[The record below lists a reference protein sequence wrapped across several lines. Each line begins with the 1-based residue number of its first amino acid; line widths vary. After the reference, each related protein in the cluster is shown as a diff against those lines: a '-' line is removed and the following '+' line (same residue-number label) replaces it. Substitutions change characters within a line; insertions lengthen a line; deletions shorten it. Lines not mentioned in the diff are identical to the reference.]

1 MIFIHS
7 KIKKLISAY
16 LDNEVSEKEKNLV
29 EEHLKK
35 STFCRKYYENLQ
47 KLSSTL
53 NKYREEDLS
62 PDLEQRIKK
71 NFLGEKYKGVAKM
84 KNKKLIVGISSGAL
98 AILIM
103 FVFVGHL
110 QSYLKHSLEEGHAP
124 IDEIDKQYS
133 PGSAFRQDKMHC
145 NLTPPLTE
153 ETIKGASTQAKI
165 VLEGM
170 KQTQYSA
177 RRIKSL
183 DSEPWITTTDNS
195 SAMWL
200 SQSGGGS
207 DSYYH
212 VEEFNTEN
220 YERIYENRFLD
231 VAQNPLSTF
240 SIDVDTASYSNIRRF
255 INEGRLPPKDAVR
268 IEEMINYFTYD
279 YPAPKEDVPF
289 SITTEVSR
297 CPWNDKHDLVLVGL
311 QGKKMNTEKMPSSNL
326 VFLIDV
332 SGSMNVQNKL
342 PLLKSAFRLL
352 VEQLRSEDTVSIVVY
367 AGAAG
372 VVLDSASGGQKGK
385 ILDAIDRLSAG
396 GSTAGGAGIKAAY
409 KLAQEN
415 FIKSGNNRVILA
427 TDGDFNVG
435 VSSDAEMTRLIEEER
450 EKGIFLT
457 VLGFGTG
464 NYKDSRMEKIAD
476 KGNGNYAYIDNIM
489 EAKKVF
495 VNELGATLFTI
506 AKDVKVQVEFNPK
519 KVKAYKLIGYE
530 NRVLQKEDF
539 NDDKKDAG
547 ELGAGHSVTAL
558 YEIVPADSKEEFS
571 TVDPL
576 LYQKTSVAE
585 SDDLLTVKLRYKEPT
600 ATESK
605 LLVRKV
611 TCRDLKVEP
620 SQNLQF
626 ASAVAETGLLL
637 RDSEYK
643 ANASYKTAIERA
655 KGSIGKDN
663 DGYRAEFIRMVET
676 VQLLDNKK

>member
-1 MIFIHS
+1 MFTHF
-7 KIKKLISAY
+7 KIKRLISAY

-35 STFCRKYYENLQ
+35 CTFCRKYYESLQ

-53 NKYREEDLS
+53 GKYKEEELS
-62 PDLEQRIKK
+62 PDLEQRIKS

-84 KNKKLIVGISSGAL
+84 KNKRLIFGISSGAL

-124 IDEIDKQYS
+124 IDEIGKQYS
-133 PGSAFRQDKMHC
+133 PGSASRQDKMYY
-145 NLTPPLTE
+145 NRTLPLAEVTN
-153 ETIKGASTQAKI
+153 KDASIQGKI

-183 DSEPWITTTDNS
+183 DTDNS
-195 SAMWL
+195 SAVWL
-200 SQSGGGS
+200 SQGGGDS

-212 VEEFNTEN
+212 LEGFNTEN
-220 YERIYENRFLD
+220 YDRIYENRFLD

-279 YPAPKEDVPF
+279 YSAPKENVPF

-409 KLAQEN
+409 ELAQEN